1 MKAED
6 LKGKSEDELNKML
19 LDLRK
24 EQLNQRFQKSGG
36 QLANTSE
43 VRKTRRSI
51 ARVKT
56 ALTAGKS
63 GTTGKATAK
72 KATKTT
78 KKTATKKTKAA

>member
-24 EQLNQRFQKSGG
+24 AQLNQRFQKSGG

-43 VRKTRRSI
+43 LRNTRRYI

-56 ALTAGKS
+56 ALTS
-63 GTTGKATAK
+63 GQAVTGKTAAK
-72 KATKTT
+72 KTT
-78 KKTATKKTKAA
+78 KKTASKKTKAA